1 MDSIAGD
8 WRRIEHWLQA
18 HAPQVLAGLN
28 PGVAEEAFEQKEASI
43 GVPLPED
50 FKASYRLHNG
60 SRSRY
65 ALMGWTYF
73 SSLSEVVGGEEGTYY
88 GLLQDPRWAEQEPEY
103 LADLLHPPLLIQPVW
118 RHPLWLSFAI
128 DGGDG
133 EWCLDLAPAR
143 DGQVGQIMTWDHE
156 VGPER
161 VLFPSFAA
169 LLSTYADGLEAGLF
183 LGLTPVLSIEQLTQR
198 QARRRAFFQELSPA
212 KPLLWQAI
220 ELAWASDLDESIT
233 AFRQVLHWEEATAE
247 DRLFAYYGLVSLCIT
262 YSGHFS
268 EAISAF
274 AQWEVEAHG
283 LPATHWVHEEV
294 ALVRPRVRR

>member
-8 WRRIEHWLQA
+8 WQRIEHWLQA

-28 PGVAEEAFEQKEASI
+28 PGVAEEALEQKEAAI
-43 GVPLPED
+43 GAPLPED

-65 ALMGWTYF
+65 ALMGCPDFYP
-73 SSLSEVVGGEEGTYY
+73 LSGVAGGEEGVYY
-88 GLLQDPRWAEQEPEY
+88 DLLQDPHWAESEPGFLE
-103 LADLLHPPLLIQPVW
+103 DLLHPPLLIQPVW
-118 RHPLWLSFAI
+118 RHPLWLTFAM

-183 LGLTPVLSIEQLTQR
+183 LGWSPALPIEQLTQI
-198 QARRRAFFQELSPA
+198 QARRQAFQEPSPA

-220 ELAWASDLDESIT
+220 ERAWAFDEEESLA
-233 AFRQVLHWEEATAE
+233 AFRQVLHREEATAE
-247 DRLFAYYGLVSLCIT
+247 DRLFAYYGLISLRIT
-262 YSGHFS
+262 SGHIS
-268 EAISAF
+268 EAISPF
-274 AQWEVEAHG
+274 DQWEVEAQG

-294 ALVRPRVRR
+294 ALVRLRVRR